1 MVPSLFVHFSSTL
14 TARLQ
19 APLLFNNTL
28 KKVTILVTVQAY
40 EECLLVSCL
49 QLGSQLHCS
58 PGTFPNFFLQ
68 FVM

>member
-19 APLLFNNTL
+19 APLLFHNT
-28 KKVTILVTVQAY
+28 KKVTMLVTVRAHQ
-40 EECLLVSCL
+40 EGLLVACL

-68 FVM
+68 FIM